1 MTDLATFEQHA
12 GKQMAIVMFWRDWGS
27 SKSVLYPEWL
37 GAIAAR
43 GSVPLISWS
52 PANWESDDQ
61 SAYSLD
67 SIIAGHH
74 DAYVRGWAQQLA
86 AYGGPVLLRW
96 AHEMNGNWYQ
106 WSGQPE
112 RYVAA
117 WRHIHAIFAAAGATN
132 VQWVWSPN
140 VFSAGSVAH
149 DFRPYFPGDAYV
161 DWLAL
166 DGYNHGDVW
175 MTFAEVFESSYMAI
189 TALSEKPLMIAE
201 VASAR
206 ATAEQAA
213 AGHSKSKWITDAY
226 SNAIPSMPRIKAV
239 IWFNENKVGLEM
251 NGKDWRIESSP
262 AAQRAF
268 AHAVA
273 APYYLATW
281 P

>member
-96 AHEMNGNWYQ
+96 AHEMNASWYH
-106 WSGQPE
+106 WGQQPDK
-112 RYVAA
+112 YVAA
-117 WRHIHAIFAAAGATN
+117 WRHIHEIFAAEGATN
-132 VQWVWSPN
+132 VQWVWCPN
-140 VFSAGSVAH
+140 TYWDSASRFEA
-149 DFRPYFPGDAYV
+149 YFPGDQYV
-161 DWLAL
+161 DWLGL
-166 DGYNHGDVW
+166 DGYNNTSWGFTYW
-175 MTFAEVFESSYMAI
+175 AQLFGPSYTAI
-189 TALSEKPLMIAE
+189 TALSSKPLMIVE
-201 VASAR
+201 TASAE
-206 ATAEQAA
+206 ATAEQTA
-213 AGHSKSKWITDAY
+213 AGHSKARWISDAY
-226 SNAIPSMPRIKAV
+226 GSAIPSMPRIKAV
-239 IWFNENKVGLEM
+239 VWFNESKAGVET
-251 NGKDWRIESSP
+251 NGHDWRIESSA
-262 AAQRAF
+262 AAQSAF
-268 AHAVA
+268 AQAVA
-273 APYYLATW
+273 AAVYRSTW